1 MENELL
7 FLKKQK
13 EIYNTCCVFV
23 DMLVNEKKIVS
34 NSKDIVFRCTLF
46 VDPIVNNSV
55 KIQINFTIKD
65 NYNFIILKS
74 WREFRKWFSQEV
86 NSVQGEVIITK
97 IEKVLL
103 NSIDDSKIKNIEA
116 KEIAENIIIYG
127 AQCKIVKINNVIQ
140 HYVMPFTTLR
150 VRNLPYNKSLMLGE
164 YDFINVDKINDW
176 KMNLQKYIVYQN
188 GETLMT
194 KVQ

>member
-34 NSKDIVFRCTLF
+34 NSKDIVFRCILF